1 VDLDRP
7 TAVPVSRQTFI
18 RGVTGGA
25 AAAISSGLWAGQSP
39 AAGASPERSVGS
51 RGRRASV
58 AVDLT
63 HVTGKVVEPYLYGYA
78 TGGLLYN
85 DFQLAANGFAERSA
99 EKLSPALIRFNTSVT
114 TLIQSVFAHGV
125 SRPDW
130 APFANWVQHSADFLR
145 KGGRLVFGIG
155 PSGDDTS
162 IPPATWAEYAKATA
176 QHFREIGQEIT
187 YWEAGSQCDPMGAV
201 KYSTYFNAIADA
213 LHSVNRTYLVG
224 GPVASWSGGIDLP
237 TFVRHSGSRIGFID
251 FHSYPVSDTDSTQ
264 EAYAKAVTFPDV
276 MSARQ
281 AVAGTVAAS
290 LPIGLL
296 EYNMNGAQQTNG
308 TYGLPAQGTIVGAV
322 YIALLLTRAF
332 TSTTNFTM
340 GGLWDI
346 VGDSNYGVI
355 GNAQDKTNFNTIDE
369 QGWYLRQAANIMP
382 GHQVRA
388 TTSAPDLQILATR
401 SGRRFSV
408 QLVNYNLTEE
418 QPVTVTVKGAL
429 PGGSVARWELSTRY
443 PHGQSAKNA
452 SLAPLLVPPQSIVI
466 LSGERS

>member
-187 YWEAGSQCDPMGAV
+187 YWEAGSQCDPMGA
-201 KYSTYFNAIADA
+201 
-213 LHSVNRTYLVG
+213 
-224 GPVASWSGGIDLP
+224 
-237 TFVRHSGSRIGFID
+237 
-251 FHSYPVSDTDSTQ
+251 
-264 EAYAKAVTFPDV
+264 
-276 MSARQ
+276 
-281 AVAGTVAAS
+281 
-290 LPIGLL
+290 
-296 EYNMNGAQQTNG
+296 
-308 TYGLPAQGTIVGAV
+308 
-322 YIALLLTRAF
+322 
-332 TSTTNFTM
+332 
-340 GGLWDI
+340 
-346 VGDSNYGVI
+346 
-355 GNAQDKTNFNTIDE
+355 
-369 QGWYLRQAANIMP
+369 
-382 GHQVRA
+382 
-388 TTSAPDLQILATR
+388 
-401 SGRRFSV
+401 
-408 QLVNYNLTEE
+408 
-418 QPVTVTVKGAL
+418 
-429 PGGSVARWELSTRY
+429 
-443 PHGQSAKNA
+443 
-452 SLAPLLVPPQSIVI
+452 
-466 LSGERS
+466 